1 MLIWRLTKFDS
12 KFNAFFLDIPND
24 VQISLRAK
32 LNYRGASDIIP
43 VSNFPPKAVEIAIKK
58 IWNEFEKVEFIQ
70 RATLKKK

>member
-32 LNYRGASDIIP
+32 LNYRGASVIIP

-58 IWNEFEKVEFIQ
+58 YGMN
-70 RATLKKK
+70 LKKLNLFNEQL